1 MHIPRTYR
9 AWRHPLIGLGI
20 ASVEAFRL
28 GNQSMSTNNTTGVQR
43 DSTRFV
49 ALFQKAHSHIAQLRR
64 VDDQIAALFEQRR
77 KSLEDLRAVQ
87 AQINQEFDR
96 VLELERIIPADMLS
110 GAESKAHAQPK
121 DTYDVRHDAK
131 PETRVSRL
139 ESATMS

>member
-1 MHIPRTYR
+1 
-9 AWRHPLIGLGI
+9 
-20 ASVEAFRL
+20 
-28 GNQSMSTNNTTGVQR
+28 MSAQNTNGVSR

-87 AQINQEFDR
+87 SQINNEFDR
-96 VLELERIIPADMLS
+96 VLELERVIPADMLS
-110 GAESKAHAQPK
+110 ESKSHAQPK
-121 DTYDVRHDAK
+121 DSYDVRQEPK
-131 PETRVSRL
+131 PEMRLSRL